1 MGVVA
6 RGASAHA
13 RGRERPPTQPKRLG
27 GRNSNEL
34 LTQDGLRRAA
44 SHRYCGRL
52 HPPTFL
58 KRTSATTTILHM
70 MFCCYCRCTNHDRY
84 HYHFYGYFYGY
95 YDYSS
100 LTATTTSAKTLTPH
114 DSLGRLRR
122 TWLPRERER
131 DDGDKY
137 QSTMWF
143 HFNT

>member
-52 HPPTFL
+52 HPPTFW
-58 KRTSATTTILHM
+58 KGTSATTTILHM

-100 LTATTTSAKTLTPH
+100 LTATTTSAKNF
-114 DSLGRLRR
+114 DSARQPWSITSNLAAKRG
-122 TWLPRERER
+122 R

-137 QSTMWF
+137 QPTMWF